1 MSPKPELAALQAQW
15 ETAWHPALALWS
27 KFTRLR
33 DPRWCLSVEEAESE
47 GLTQSFAMIRLLD
60 QTVVIDLDQIQ
71 RRQLQAYALE
81 ILGHEIGHHV
91 FCPADLTDNARVLAR
106 MRWALPTK
114 EHLAPL
120 IANLY
125 ADLLVNDR
133 LQRSAGLR
141 VAEVYRIIGGGAGDP
156 LWTLYMRIYEIL
168 WVLPKGTLA
177 TGAIDDRLEGDA
189 QLGARLVRSYA
200 RDWLEGAGRF
210 AALCLPYVL
219 GEPSE
224 ELISILRALRDMAQ
238 AGKGGVPPGLTDIE
252 DGEREGAIHPA
263 LDPEL
268 SGIEEGEAKEA
279 DSVTGPPV
287 DAQRPIGSTGQYRE
301 PFEYGQ
307 ILRAL
312 GLDLSDHE
320 IAIRYYRER
329 ASPHLVRFPTRPMPK
344 TGEVLPEGLEPW
356 SLGSPLEDADWNE
369 SVLISPHV
377 VPGVTTVQRVWG
389 TEEDRLPVPEP
400 LDLDLYVDS
409 SGSMP
414 DPQVN
419 VSYAALAGVI
429 VALSAL
435 RVGSRVQAT
444 LWSGARQF
452 QSTAGFVEDQ
462 HRVMEVLTGYI
473 GGGTAFPIHKL
484 RETYATR
491 RPSERPVHILIVS
504 DSGVTTIFEKDE
516 RGESGLAVAQAAL
529 EKARGG
535 GTMVL
540 NIPPRYTDR
549 LLDHAVAQGWNVD
562 RVTTSE
568 ELVDFARS
576 FSARR
581 FGSPTAA
588 TGGR

>member
-1 MSPKPELAALQAQW
+1 MLPKSDLTALRTQW
-15 ETAWHPALALWS
+15 ESAWQPALALWS

-33 DPRWCLSVEEAESE
+33 DPRWCLSLAEAESE
-47 GLTQSFAMIRLLD
+47 GLTESFAMIRLLD

-91 FCPADLTDNARVLAR
+91 YCPADLTDNARVLAR

-133 LQRSAGLR
+133 LERSAGLR

-168 WVLPKGTLA
+168 WVLPRGTLA
-177 TGAIDDRLEGDA
+177 RGPIDDRLEGDA

-200 RDWLEGAGRF
+200 KEWLQGAGRF

-224 ELISILRALRDMAQ
+224 QLVGILRALRDMAQ
-238 AGKGGVPPGLTDIE
+238 AGKGGIPAGLTDIE
-252 DGEREGAIHPA
+252 ASEREGAIHPA
-263 LDPEL
+263 LDPKL
-268 SGIEEGEAKEA
+268 SGIEAEEAKDA
-279 DSVTGPPV
+279 DSITGRPV

-312 GLDLSDHE
+312 DLDLSDHE
-320 IAIRYYRER
+320 IAIRYYREC
-329 ASPHLVRFPTRPMPK
+329 AGPHLVRFPTRPMPRA
-344 TGEVLPEGLEPW
+344 GDLLPEGLEPW
-356 SLGSPLEDADWNE
+356 ALGLPLEDADWNE
-369 SVLISPHV
+369 SVIISPHV
-377 VPGVTTVQRVWG
+377 VPGMTTVQRVWG
-389 TEEDRLPVPEP
+389 REEDTLPVREP

-414 DPQVN
+414 NPQVN
-419 VSYAALAGVI
+419 LSYAALAGVI

-435 RVGSRVQAT
+435 RAGSRVQVT

-452 QSTAGFVEDQ
+452 QSTAGFIEDQ

-473 GGGTAFPIHKL
+473 GGGTAFPVHKL
-484 RETYATR
+484 RETYANR
-491 RPSERPVHILIVS
+491 RPAERPVHILIVS
-504 DSGVTTIFEKDE
+504 DSGVTTIFQKDE
-516 RGESGLAVAQAAL
+516 QGERGLVVAQAAL

-540 NIPPRYTDR
+540 NIPPEYKDR
-549 LLDHAVAQGWNVD
+549 DLDRAVAQGWTID
-562 RVTTSE
+562 RVSTSE

-581 FGSPTAA
+581 FGNPTLAP
-588 TGGR
+588 GGR